1 MRRRRKQPRGE
12 EAGAGAEPLGG
23 GGGEG
28 LAERRGGRG
37 VDGSV
42 GVATRED
49 PGARDAGGGGE
60 EERGAAAA
68 AEEHSGRIAGR
79 WAGSAVAHT
88 RRGESRQEEHWSRS
102 REASCG
108 KGEEKE
114 ENGPLFLEVAG
125 LYSIGLFSF
134 VLCFVS
140 VA

>member
-1 MRRRRKQPRGE
+1 MVRRRRKQPRGE

-88 RRGESRQEEHWSRS
+88 RREQAGGALEQKSRS
-102 REASCG
+102 VLWEGRRKGG
-108 KGEEKE
+108 KWAA
-114 ENGPLFLEVAG
+114 L
-125 LYSIGLFSF
+125 S
-134 VLCFVS
+134 
-140 VA
+140 

>member
-1 MRRRRKQPRGE
+1 MVRRRRKQPRGE

-88 RRGESRQEEHWSRS
+88 RREQQEETSRS
-102 REASCG
+102 VLLW
-108 KGEEKE
+108 EEGRRKE
-114 ENGPLFLEVAG
+114 GNGPLFLAFFDELG
-125 LYSIGLFSF
+125 PCSRMG
-134 VLCFVS
+134 
-140 VA
+140 